1 LAHNFSPLNAALGF
15 QAEVSIELYKFC
27 TFEANSLSIL
37 INQQV
42 WFSKPADFND
52 PFDGDFNVSD
62 KCTIDDFLSIS
73 KQTLSLDGLSQF
85 KKDHCGFDGFIQSDV
100 LNKYKDI
107 VRVFKNIGVLC
118 LTPRRDSVLMWSH
131 YADEH
136 KGFSIKFDIPDSVP
150 CTDINYAIK
159 LPQHPLSFYY
169 NMTNVNGFIEIQF
182 TKHIDWR
189 YENEIR
195 VSVSGG
201 NRLCSLPGKITEIN
215 FGCKMPENQK
225 ITISNLVKSLPY
237 GDEVKLYNA
246 VKNSNLALDFDIYNK
261 KA

>member
-1 LAHNFSPLNAALGF
+1 M
-15 QAEVSIELYKFC
+15 ELYKFC

-37 INQQV
+37 INQEV

-52 PFDGDFNVSD
+52 PFDGDFNVRD
-62 KCTIDDFLSIS
+62 KSTLDDFLSIS
-73 KQTLSLDGLSQF
+73 KKPLFSDECEQF
-85 KKDHCGFDGFIQSDV
+85 KNEHCDSDGIIHSDV

-107 VRVFKNIGVLC
+107 IGVFKNIGVLC

-150 CTDINYAIK
+150 CTDINYAK
-159 LPQHPLSFYY
+159 ELPQHPLSFYY
-169 NMTNVNGFIEIQF
+169 NTGNGNGFIKIQF
-182 TKHIDWR
+182 TKHIDWK
-189 YENEIR
+189 YENEVR

-225 ITISNLVKSLPY
+225 ITISNLVNGLPY
-237 GDEVKLYNA
+237 GDDVKLYNA
-246 VKNSNLALDFDIYNK
+246 VKNSNLALDFEIYNRYSLE
-261 KA
+261 

>member
-1 LAHNFSPLNAALGF
+1 M
-15 QAEVSIELYKFC
+15 ELYKFC

-37 INQQV
+37 INQEV

-62 KCTIDDFLSIS
+62 KSTLDDFISIS
-73 KQTLSLDGLSQF
+73 KKTLLLDECEQF
-85 KKDHCGFDGFIQSDV
+85 KKEHCDSDGIIQSDV
-100 LNKYKDI
+100 LSKYKDI
-107 VRVFKNIGVLC
+107 VGVFKNIGVLC

-150 CTDINYAIK
+150 CTDINYAIE

-169 NMTNVNGFIEIQF
+169 NICNANGFIKIQF
-182 TKHIDWR
+182 TKHIDWQ
-189 YENEIR
+189 YENETRI
-195 VSVSGG
+195 SVNGG

-225 ITISNLVKSLPY
+225 ITISNLVKGLPY

-246 VKNSNLALDFDIYNK
+246 VKNCNLALDFDLYKK